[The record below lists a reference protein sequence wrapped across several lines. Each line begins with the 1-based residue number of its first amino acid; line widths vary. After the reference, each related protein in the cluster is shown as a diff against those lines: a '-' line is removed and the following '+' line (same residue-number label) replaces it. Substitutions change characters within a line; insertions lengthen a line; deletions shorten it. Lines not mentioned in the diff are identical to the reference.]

1 LFKEQIMGAIAIA
14 KASDGVF
21 ERLVSGLEGAFGRN
35 AAEGLARHF
44 IEAEGA
50 DFYWEARQRERW
62 IGTYER
68 LDEEGEALD
77 RVAVFG
83 FLDGLFYVAVVLV
96 DAIDG
101 VEALAGLRQFERRGE
116 AERAF
121 ESIG

>member
-1 LFKEQIMGAIAIA
+1 MGAVAIGE
-14 KASDGVF
+14 ASDRVF
-21 ERLVSGLEGAFGRN
+21 DRIVSGLESTFGRS

-50 DFYWEARQRERW
+50 DFYWEARQREKW

-68 LDEEGEALD
+68 LDDGAGEALD

-83 FLDGLFYVAVVLV
+83 ILDGLFYIAVVLL

-101 VEALAGLRQFERRGE
+101 VEALLGLRQFERRE
-116 AERAF
+116 DAESAY
-121 ESIG
+121 ESLG

>member
-1 LFKEQIMGAIAIA
+1 MVDAATYGAT
-14 KASDGVF
+14 DRVF
-21 ERLVSGLEGAFGRN
+21 DRLVSGLESAFGRS

-50 DFYWEARQRERW
+50 DFYWEARLRERW
-62 IGTYER
+62 LGTYEG
-68 LDEEGEALD
+68 LEEDAGAVLD

-83 FLDGLFYVAVVLV
+83 FLDGLFYVAVVLL

-101 VEALAGLRQFERRGE
+101 VEALLGLRQFERQGE

-121 ESIG
+121 ESMR

>member
-1 LFKEQIMGAIAIA
+1 MGAVAIA
-14 KASDGVF
+14 MASDRVF
-21 ERLVSGLEGAFGRN
+21 DRIVSGLEGVVGRS

-50 DFYWEARQRERW
+50 DFYWEARQREKW

-68 LDEEGEALD
+68 LDDGDGEALD

-83 FLDGLFYVAVVLV
+83 FLDGLFYVAVVLL

-101 VEALAGLRQFERRGE
+101 VEALLGLRHFERRGD
-116 AERAF
+116 AESAYQ
-121 ESIG
+121 GLG

>member
-1 LFKEQIMGAIAIA
+1 MSAIAIA
-14 KASDGVF
+14 NASDRVF
-21 ERLVSGLEGAFGRN
+21 ERLVSGLETSFGRS

-50 DFYWEARQRERW
+50 DFYWEARQREKW

-68 LDEEGEALD
+68 LEEDGGEALD

-83 FLDGLFYVAVVLV
+83 FLDGLFYVAVLLV
-96 DAIDG
+96 DAIG
-101 VEALAGLRQFERRGE
+101 RVEALLGLRHFERRDA

-121 ESIG
+121 ESMG